1 MDKKELSREEKI
13 LSICEAVKAQSD
25 SQQAE
30 DNVLLGGLRMAYDS
44 GYMDGAAAS
53 A

>member
-1 MDKKELSREEKI
+1 MDENKVSREEKI
-13 LSICEAVKAQSD
+13 MGIFEIVKAQS
-25 SQQAE
+25 E
-30 DNVLLGGLRMAYDS
+30 DDTVKDKLVMSGLRMAYDH

>member
-13 LSICEAVKAQSD
+13 LSICEAVKTQSEG
-25 SQQAE
+25 QQAE